1 MKKKVCKR
9 CKIVVD
15 GDKCPVCH
23 GQSFSQTWQGRLFV
37 LDTDK
42 SEVGKKVGITQK
54 GEYAIKVR

>member
-15 GDKCPVCH
+15 EDKCSICH
-23 GQSFSQTWQGRLFV
+23 GTSFSQTWQGRLFV
-37 LDTDK
+37 LEPGK
-42 SEVGKKVGITQK
+42 SEIAKKVGIGQK